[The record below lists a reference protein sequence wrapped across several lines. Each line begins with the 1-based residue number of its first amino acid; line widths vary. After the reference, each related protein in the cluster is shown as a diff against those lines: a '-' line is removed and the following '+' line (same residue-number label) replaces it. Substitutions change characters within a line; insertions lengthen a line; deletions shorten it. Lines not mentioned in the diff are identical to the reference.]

1 MYWHLLVSK
10 EWLTRSSKAS
20 STRFPWTVRP
30 KSKPFTPCAVV
41 PPFYGLNHTR
51 SPSIFGGSAGSLLK
65 KLREASQIGTD
76 RPGKSAG
83 HEGVGHLSENAG
95 QARFSLDAVGEPGT
109 FLGRL

>member
-41 PPFYGLNHTR
+41 PLFYAVEPHR
-51 SPSIFGGSAGSLLK
+51 VIFDSGGSAGSLLEE
-65 KLREASQIGTD
+65 LCEASQIGPD
-76 RPGKSAG
+76 GPGERAG
-83 HEGVGHLSENAG
+83 DEGVGHLAEDPS
-95 QARFSLDAVGEPGT
+95 
-109 FLGRL
+109 